1 MISDFT
7 NASAS
12 EVLVV
17 SDDLLSP
24 SRISILALAHDDLDS
39 AEENSLLKPDL
50 DCVDGKYVASSPHIH
65 LCDGCSQSFPVLF
78 SFCCS
83 SVSMYYY
90 ECKLKSKK
98 QGRPGNKAITVY

>member
-24 SRISILALAHDDLDS
+24 SRISILALAHDYLDS

-50 DCVDGKYVASSPHIH
+50 DCVDGVLPVPLTSTYVIDAPSPF
-65 LCDGCSQSFPVLF
+65 LFYFLFAALLFP
-78 SFCCS
+78 CII
-83 SVSMYYY
+83 M
-90 ECKLKSKK
+90 
-98 QGRPGNKAITVY
+98 NAN

>member
-39 AEENSLLKPDL
+39 AEENSLLKPD
-50 DCVDGKYVASSPHIH
+50 CVDDKCVASSPQIH

-83 SVSMYYY
+83 SAFRY
-90 ECKLKSKK
+90 
-98 QGRPGNKAITVY
+98 